1 MQTTFLGK
9 TKKALPF
16 TSISELAIPAI
27 QPDIKRIRH
36 SSVHP
41 MPELPEVET
50 TKTSLLPLLD
60 QKVLKVEVRQPSL
73 RWPIPEDIQKLAGQ
87 KLLKLTRR
95 SKYILAEFEQDTML
109 WHLGMS
115 GSFRICDGHEELRKH
130 DHLIIQFEDLQLRY
144 HDPRRFGCILW
155 LNADSQ
161 VKLIDTLG
169 PEPLSDEFN
178 AEYLFSKFKT
188 KNTAVKVA
196 MMDNHIVVGV
206 GNIYATESLF
216 NLGIHPAQP
225 ASTLTFQQVEKM
237 VAEIKRILKQA
248 IDLGGSTLRDYSN
261 AMGENGYFQQTLLAY
276 GRAGEMCINCETT
289 LENLK
294 LGQRASVFCPEC
306 QPLKKV
312 KIASKK
318 TLKGS
323 KA

>member
-1 MQTTFLGK
+1 
-9 TKKALPF
+9 
-16 TSISELAIPAI
+16 
-27 QPDIKRIRH
+27 
-36 SSVHP
+36 

-50 TKTSLLPLLD
+50 TKTSLLPLLG
-60 QKVLKVEVRQPSL
+60 QTVLKVVVHQPSL
-73 RWPIPEDIQKLAGQ
+73 RWPIPNDLQKLVGQ
-87 KLLKLTRR
+87 KLIQLTRR
-95 SKYILAEFEQDTML
+95 SKYILAQFEQDTML

-115 GSFRICDGHEELRKH
+115 GSFRICDEHDELRKH
-130 DHLIIQFEDLQLRY
+130 DHFMLQLDDVQLRY

-155 LNADSQ
+155 LDEYSQ
-161 VKLIDTLG
+161 TKLIDTLG
-169 PEPLSDEFN
+169 PEPLSDAFH

-188 KNTAVKVA
+188 KNTAIKVA

-225 ASTLTFQQVEKM
+225 ASSLTFQQVEKM
-237 VAEIKRILKQA
+237 VIEIKRILKQA

-276 GRAGEMCINCETT
+276 GRAGEMCVNCETT

-294 LGQRASVFCPEC
+294 LGQRASVFCPQC
-306 QPLKKV
+306 QALKQV
-312 KIASKK
+312 KIVQKK
-318 TLKGS
+318 ALKGN

>member
-1 MQTTFLGK
+1 
-9 TKKALPF
+9 
-16 TSISELAIPAI
+16 
-27 QPDIKRIRH
+27 
-36 SSVHP
+36 

-50 TKTSLLPLLD
+50 TKTSLLPLLG
-60 QKVLKVEVRQPSL
+60 QTVLKVTVHQPSL
-73 RWPIPEDIQKLAGQ
+73 RWPIPNDLQKLVGQ
-87 KLLKLTRR
+87 KLIQLTRR
-95 SKYILAEFEQDTML
+95 SKYILAQFEQDTML

-115 GSFRICDGHEELRKH
+115 GSFRICDEHDELRKH
-130 DHLIIQFEDLQLRY
+130 DHFMLQLDDVQLRY

-155 LNADSQ
+155 LDEYSQ
-161 VKLIDTLG
+161 TKLIDTLG
-169 PEPLSDEFN
+169 PEPLSDAFH

-188 KNTAVKVA
+188 KNTAIKVA

-225 ASTLTFQQVEKM
+225 ASSLTFQQVEKM
-237 VAEIKRILKQA
+237 VIEIKRILKQA

-276 GRAGEMCINCETT
+276 GRAGEMCVNCETT

-294 LGQRASVFCPEC
+294 LGQRASVFCPQC
-306 QPLKKV
+306 QALKQV
-312 KIASKK
+312 KIVQKK
-318 TLKGS
+318 ALKGN

>member
-1 MQTTFLGK
+1 
-9 TKKALPF
+9 
-16 TSISELAIPAI
+16 
-27 QPDIKRIRH
+27 
-36 SSVHP
+36 

-60 QKVLKVEVRQPSL
+60 QKVISIQVNNASL
-73 RWPIPEDIQKLAGQ
+73 RWPIPNDLDKLIGQ
-87 KLLKLTRR
+87 KLIGLTRR
-95 SKYILAEFEQDTML
+95 SKYILANFENATML

-115 GSFRICDGHEELRKH
+115 GSFRLCDTDTEVRKH
-130 DHLIIQFEDLQLRY
+130 DHLIMRFEDTELRY

-155 LNADSQ
+155 LDEHSQ
-161 VKLIDTLG
+161 TKLIDTLG
-169 PEPLSDEFN
+169 PEPLSDTFN
-178 AEYLFSKFKT
+178 ADYLANKL
-188 KNTAVKVA
+188 KNKNIAAKVA
-196 MMDNHIVVGV
+196 IMDNHVVVGV

-225 ASTLTFQQVEKM
+225 ASSLSRTQIENLVI
-237 VAEIKRILKQA
+237 EIKRILKQA
-248 IDLGGSTLRDYSN
+248 IDLGGSTLRDYTN

-294 LGQRASVFCPEC
+294 LGQRASVFCPQC

-312 KIASKK
+312 KIVTKK
-318 TLKGS
+318 ALKGN

>member
-1 MQTTFLGK
+1 
-9 TKKALPF
+9 
-16 TSISELAIPAI
+16 
-27 QPDIKRIRH
+27 
-36 SSVHP
+36 

-60 QKVLKVEVRQPSL
+60 QAVISVKVRESRL
-73 RWPIPEDIQKLAGQ
+73 RWPIPEDIEKLNGQ
-87 KLLKLTRR
+87 KLVKLTRR
-95 SKYILAEFEQDTML
+95 SKYILAEFEHDSML

-115 GSFRICDGHEELRKH
+115 GSFRLCDPHTELRKH
-130 DHLIIQFEDLQLRY
+130 DHLIIQFEDVELRY

-155 LNADSQ
+155 LDQNSQ
-161 VKLIDTLG
+161 TKLIDTLG
-169 PEPLSDEFN
+169 PEPLSEAFN
-178 AEYLFSKFKT
+178 AEYLAEKFKK
-188 KNTAVKVA
+188 KNVGAKVA
-196 MMDNHIVVGV
+196 IMDNHIVVGV

-225 ASTLTFQQVEKM
+225 ASSLSFQQIEQFVI
-237 VAEIKRILKQA
+237 EIKRILKQA

-276 GRAGEMCINCETT
+276 GRAGEMCVNCETT

-312 KIASKK
+312 KLANQKAI
-318 TLKGS
+318 KGS

>member
-1 MQTTFLGK
+1 
-9 TKKALPF
+9 
-16 TSISELAIPAI
+16 
-27 QPDIKRIRH
+27 
-36 SSVHP
+36 

-50 TKTSLLPLLD
+50 TKTSLLPLID
-60 QKVLKVEVRQPSL
+60 QKVISVQVRESRL
-73 RWPIPEDIQKLAGQ
+73 RWPIPKNIEKLKGQ

-95 SKYILAEFEQDTML
+95 SKYILAEFEHDTML

-115 GSFRICDGHEELRKH
+115 GSFRLCDANTELRKH
-130 DHLIIQFEDLQLRY
+130 DHLIIQFEDAELRY

-155 LNADSQ
+155 LDPNSQ
-161 VKLIDTLG
+161 SKLIDTLG
-169 PEPLSDEFN
+169 PEPLSDAFN
-178 AEYLFSKFKT
+178 AEYLAEKFKK
-188 KNTAVKVA
+188 KNVGAKVA
-196 MMDNHIVVGV
+196 IMDNHIVVGV

-225 ASTLTFQQVEKM
+225 ASSLTRLQIEKL
-237 VAEIKRILKQA
+237 VIEVKRILKQA
-248 IDLGGSTLRDYSN
+248 IDLGGSTLRDYTN

-294 LGQRASVFCPEC
+294 LGQRASVFCPQC

-312 KIASKK
+312 KITPKTPSKVN
-318 TLKGS
+318 